1 MSRPCCKAAHA
12 RLRPR
17 PTCSASSAQ
26 LESLR
31 NGKAYALSMKAPS
44 LTMADTES
52 PARTTAK
59 AARHSPKL
67 LLSLWSRTDLADS
80 VVSFLPAKAIAGLA
94 LVSKPLLE
102 AQPRV
107 VFAAARRRNV
117 ADVVTRACFEALK
130 TGELSHFRETW
141 TDGLARWTMME
152 SVRSCYRF
160 GTVGTPPQLELE
172 RDASLGSRTGFRG
185 FYCPF
190 SGSNGRIKRF
200 RMQVAL
206 DSVEASL
213 VNRAAGYAILARH
226 DPGDLHIRGD
236 LAGTHFK
243 CIVDD
248 DGERTGELK
257 LQWLMKNM
265 QGINT
270 STLLAGNVR
279 FGEMYTIAASF
290 SYDSDAACTA
300 RVSVNEQPAISFT
313 GQLRPLSALHL
324 YNLDNG
330 TARYGDI
337 DVWYE

>member
-1 MSRPCCKAAHA
+1 MAEADRPSSEPLKSA
-12 RLRPR
+12 RR
-17 PTCSASSAQ
+17 
-26 LESLR
+26 
-31 NGKAYALSMKAPS
+31 
-44 LTMADTES
+44 S
-52 PARTTAK
+52 PQ
-59 AARHSPKL
+59 L

-80 VVSFLPAKAIAGLA
+80 VVNFLPAKAIAGLA

-130 TGELSHFRETW
+130 TGELRHFRELW

-152 SVRSCYRF
+152 SVRSWYRF
-160 GTVGTPPQLELE
+160 GTIGTPPRLELDRYTSPE
-172 RDASLGSRTGFRG
+172 DDDHGG

-190 SGSNGRIKRF
+190 SGSNERITRF
-200 RMQVAL
+200 RMQVAVDRIE
-206 DSVEASL
+206 DSG
-213 VNRAAGYAILARH
+213 AAGYAILARH
-226 DPGDLHIRGD
+226 DPGDVRLTNEITGMYFN
-236 LAGTHFK
+236 GV
-243 CIVDD
+243 VDD
-248 DGERTGELK
+248 DGEPTGELK

-265 QGINT
+265 RGINT

-279 FGEMYTIAASF
+279 FGEMCTIAASF
-290 SYDSDAACTA
+290 YYDVADTCTA
-300 RVSVNEQPAISFT
+300 RVSVNGQPAASIY
-313 GQLRPLSALHL
+313 GRMHPASALHL